1 MVTAV
6 RHPVMLPTYPKGGNK
21 LKKICSSVLASL
33 LVLSTVPGGADAAPN
48 KEKERVIVVF
58 KESAKKIPLS
68 IEGME
73 VKQQYSN
80 IPAAA
85 LEVPKAALNGLKN
98 NPNVAHVEV
107 DQIVQIENQ
116 TQDWGIPK
124 LKAPSSWQSGFTGKG
139 VKVSVVDTGISPHP
153 DLTIA
158 GGASFSTVTSSYA
171 DDNGHGTH
179 VAGII
184 GARNNSI
191 GTVGIA
197 HEASIYAV
205 KALEANGSGSL
216 SSIVAGIDWSITNDM
231 DIINLSL
238 GTTSPST
245 TLQQVV
251 DRANNAGILVV
262 AAAGNNGRT
271 DGSGDL
277 VNYPA
282 RYSSAIAV
290 AATDINNNR
299 ASFSATGSTVEV
311 AAPGVGINSTLS
323 NGGYGQMSGTSMATP
338 YVAGNLALMKQAF
351 PTLSSTQL
359 RTKLSQDSIDL
370 GTTGRDTWFGNG
382 LVQSPT
388 SGGTTQPV
396 QALTTTVS
404 TSKSSYYAGEVVSI
418 SSAVRNSNGQAVANA
433 DVRVTVT
440 QPNGTTLVGTGK
452 TNSSGAITFTLSTNS
467 WSQRG
472 TYQVKS
478 DATLTGYTAGSAT
491 SSFQLL

>member
-1 MVTAV
+1 M
-6 RHPVMLPTYPKGGNK
+6 
-21 LKKICSSVLASL
+21 KKICSTVLASL
-33 LVLSTVPGGADAAPN
+33 LVLSTVPQAVDASPD

-58 KESAKKIPLS
+58 KQSAKKIPLS

-73 VKQQYSN
+73 VNQQYAN

-85 LEVPKAALNGLKN
+85 IEVPKAALNGLKN
-98 NPNVAHVEV
+98 NPNITHIEV
-107 DQIVQIENQ
+107 DQKVQIENQ
-116 TQDWGIPK
+116 TQDWAIPK
-124 LKAPSSWQSGFTGKG
+124 LKAPSAWQNGFTGKG
-139 VKVSVVDTGISPHP
+139 VKVSVVDTGISAHP

-184 GARNNSI
+184 AARNNGI

-197 HEASIYAV
+197 HEASLYAV

-216 SSIVAGIDWSITNDM
+216 SSIIAGIDWSISNQM

-262 AAAGNNGRT
+262 AAAGNNGRA

-311 AAPGVGINSTLS
+311 AAPGVNINSTLS
-323 NGGYGQMSGTSMATP
+323 SGGYGQLSGTSMATP
-338 YVAGNLALMKQAF
+338 YVAGNLALMKQAY
-351 PTLSSTQL
+351 PTLSASQL
-359 RTKLSQDSIDL
+359 RTRLSQDAIDL
-370 GTTGRDTWFGNG
+370 GTAGRDTLFGNG
-382 LVQSPT
+382 LVQAPT
-388 SGGTTQPV
+388 SGGTSQPV
-396 QALTTTVS
+396 QALAATVT
-404 TSKSSYYAGEVVSI
+404 TSKATYYAGEQVSI
-418 SSAVRNSNGQAVANA
+418 TSTVRDANGQTVANA

-440 QPNGTTLVGTGK
+440 QPYGTTLTGTGK
-452 TNSSGAITFTLSTNS
+452 TNSSGAITFTLSTGS
-467 WSQRG
+467 SSQRG
-472 TYQVKS
+472 TYQVKA
-478 DATLTGYTAGSAT
+478 DATLSGYTASSAT
-491 SSFQLL
+491 TAFQLR

>member
-1 MVTAV
+1 M
-6 RHPVMLPTYPKGGNK
+6 KKKK
-21 LKKICSSVLASL
+21 LCSTVLASL
-33 LVLSTVPGGADAAPN
+33 LVLSSAPQIADASSDN
-48 KEKERVIVVF
+48 GKERVIVVF
-58 KESAKKIPLS
+58 KDSAKKNPLS
-68 IEGME
+68 IQGLE
-73 VKQQYSN
+73 VRQQYAN

-85 LEVPKAALNGLKN
+85 LEVPKAALAGLKN
-98 NPNVAHVEV
+98 NPNIAHVEL
-107 DQIVQIENQ
+107 DQTVQIENQ
-116 TQDWGIPK
+116 TQDWGIAK
-124 LKAPSSWQSGFTGKG
+124 LKAPAAWQSGFTGKG
-139 VKVSVVDTGISPHP
+139 VKISVVDTGISQHP
-153 DLTIA
+153 DLTIS
-158 GGASFSTVTSSYA
+158 GGASFSSVTSSYA

-184 GARNNSI
+184 AARNNSI

-216 SSIVAGIDWSITNDM
+216 SSIIAGIDWSISNQM

-262 AAAGNNGRT
+262 AAAGNNGRA
-271 DGSGDL
+271 DGTGDL

-311 AAPGVGINSTLS
+311 AAPGVSINSTLS
-323 NGGYGQMSGTSMATP
+323 NGGYGPMSGTSMATP
-338 YVAGNLALMKQAF
+338 YVAGNLALMKQAY
-351 PTLSSTQL
+351 PSLTASQL
-359 RTKLSQDSIDL
+359 RTRLSQDVIDL
-370 GTTGRDTWFGNG
+370 GPTGRDTWFGNG
-382 LVQSPT
+382 LVQAPA
-388 SGGTTQPV
+388 SGGTSQPV
-396 QALTTTVS
+396 QALSATVT
-404 TSKSSYYAGEVVSI
+404 TSKAIYTAGEQVSI
-418 SSAVRNSNGQAVANA
+418 TSTVRNSNGQAVANA

-440 QPNGTTLVGTGK
+440 QPNGATLTGTGK
-452 TNSSGAITFTLSTNS
+452 TASNGSITFTLSTTS
-467 WSQRG
+467 SSVKG

-491 SSFQLL
+491 TSFQLR

>member
-1 MVTAV
+1 M
-6 RHPVMLPTYPKGGNK
+6 KKKK
-21 LKKICSSVLASL
+21 LCSTVLASL
-33 LVLSTVPGGADAAPN
+33 LVLSSAPQLADASSDN
-48 KEKERVIVVF
+48 GKERVIVVF
-58 KESAKKIPLS
+58 KNSAKKNPLS
-68 IEGME
+68 IQGLE
-73 VKQQYSN
+73 VRQQYAN

-85 LEVPKAALNGLKN
+85 LEVPKAALAGLKN
-98 NPNVAHVEV
+98 NPNIAHVEL
-107 DQIVQIENQ
+107 DQTVQIENQ
-116 TQDWGIPK
+116 TQDWGIAK
-124 LKAPSSWQSGFTGKG
+124 LKAPAAWQSGFTGKG
-139 VKVSVVDTGISPHP
+139 VKISVVDTGISQHP
-153 DLTIA
+153 DLTIS
-158 GGASFSTVTSSYA
+158 GGASFSSVTSSYA

-184 GARNNSI
+184 AARNNSI

-216 SSIVAGIDWSITNDM
+216 SSIIAGIDWSISNQM

-262 AAAGNNGRT
+262 AAAGNNGRA
-271 DGSGDL
+271 DGTGDL

-311 AAPGVGINSTLS
+311 AAPGVSINSTLS
-323 NGGYGQMSGTSMATP
+323 NGGYGPMSGTSMATP

-370 GTTGRDTWFGNG
+370 GTAGRDTWFGNG
-382 LVQSPT
+382 LVQAPT
-388 SGGTTQPV
+388 SGSTTQPV

-404 TSKSSYYAGEVVSI
+404 TSKSTYYAGEVVSI
-418 SSAVRNSNGQAVANA
+418 SSTVRNSNGQAVANA

-440 QPNGTTLVGTGK
+440 QPNGATLTGTGK
-452 TNSSGAITFTLSTNS
+452 TSSTGAITFTLSTS
-467 WSQRG
+467 SSSQRG

-491 SSFQLL
+491 SSFRLL

>member
-1 MVTAV
+1 M
-6 RHPVMLPTYPKGGNK
+6 KKKK
-21 LKKICSSVLASL
+21 LCSTVLASL
-33 LVLSTVPGGADAAPN
+33 LVLSSAPQLADASSDN
-48 KEKERVIVVF
+48 GKERVIVVF
-58 KESAKKIPLS
+58 KDSAKKNPLS
-68 IEGME
+68 IQGME
-73 VKQQYSN
+73 VRQQYAN

-85 LEVPKAALNGLKN
+85 LEVPKSALNGLKN
-98 NPNVAHVEV
+98 NPNIAHVEV
-107 DQIVQIENQ
+107 DQTVQIENQ

-124 LKAPSSWQSGFTGKG
+124 LKAPSAWQSGFTGKG
-139 VKVSVVDTGISPHP
+139 VKISVVDTGISAHP
-153 DLTIA
+153 DLTIS
-158 GGASFSTVTSSYA
+158 GGASFSSVTSSYA

-184 GARNNSI
+184 AARNNSI

-216 SSIVAGIDWSITNDM
+216 SSIIAGIDWSISNQM

-238 GTTSPST
+238 GTTSHSS

-262 AAAGNNGRT
+262 AAAGNNGRA

-290 AATDINNNR
+290 AATDINDNR

-311 AAPGVGINSTLS
+311 AAPGVNINSTLY
-323 NGGYGQMSGTSMATP
+323 NGGYGPLSGTSMATP
-338 YVAGNLALMKQAF
+338 YVAGNLALMKQAY
-351 PTLSSTQL
+351 PSLSASQL
-359 RTKLSQDSIDL
+359 RTRLSQDVIDL
-370 GTTGRDTWFGNG
+370 GPTGRDTWFGNG
-382 LVQSPT
+382 LVQAPG
-388 SGGTTQPV
+388 SGGTSQPV
-396 QALTTTVS
+396 QALSTTVT
-404 TSKSSYYAGEVVSI
+404 TSKATYNAGEQVSI
-418 SSAVRNSNGQAVANA
+418 SSTVRNANGQAVANA

-440 QPNGTTLVGTGK
+440 QPNGSTLTGTGK
-452 TNSSGAITFTLSTNS
+452 TASNGSITFTLSTTS
-467 WSQRG
+467 SSQKG

-478 DATLTGYTAGSAT
+478 DATLSGYTAGSAT
-491 SSFQLL
+491 TSFQLR

>member
-1 MVTAV
+1 
-6 RHPVMLPTYPKGGNK
+6 
-21 LKKICSSVLASL
+21 
-33 LVLSTVPGGADAAPN
+33 
-48 KEKERVIVVF
+48 
-58 KESAKKIPLS
+58 
-68 IEGME
+68 
-73 VKQQYSN
+73 
-80 IPAAA
+80 
-85 LEVPKAALNGLKN
+85 
-98 NPNVAHVEV
+98 
-107 DQIVQIENQ
+107 
-116 TQDWGIPK
+116 
-124 LKAPSSWQSGFTGKG
+124 
-139 VKVSVVDTGISPHP
+139 
-153 DLTIA
+153 LTIS

-216 SSIVAGIDWSITNDM
+216 SSIIAGIDWSITNDM
-231 DIINLSL
+231 DVINLSL

-262 AAAGNNGRT
+262 AAAGNNGRA
-271 DGSGDL
+271 DGTGDL

-311 AAPGVGINSTLS
+311 AAPGVSINSTLA

-351 PTLSSTQL
+351 PTLSSSQL

-370 GTTGRDTWFGNG
+370 GTAGRDTWFGNG
-382 LVQSPT
+382 LVQAPT

-404 TSKSSYYAGEVVSI
+404 TSKSTYYAGEVVSI
-418 SSAVRNSNGQAVANA
+418 SSTVRNSNGQAVANA

-440 QPNGTTLVGTGK
+440 QPNGATLTGTGK
-452 TNSSGAITFTLSTNS
+452 TSSTGAITFTLSTS
-467 WSQRG
+467 SSSQRG

-491 SSFQLL
+491 SSFRLL

>member
-1 MVTAV
+1 M
-6 RHPVMLPTYPKGGNK
+6 
-21 LKKICSSVLASL
+21 KKICSTVLASL
-33 LVLSTVPGGADAAPN
+33 LVLSTVPGGAEAAAPTN
-48 KEKERVIVVF
+48 TKERVIVVF
-58 KESAKKIPLS
+58 KDSSKNIPLS
-68 IEGME
+68 IEGMK
-73 VKQQYSN
+73 VRKQYKN
-80 IPAAA
+80 LPAAA

-107 DQIVQIENQ
+107 DQTVQIENQ

-124 LKAPSSWQSGFTGKG
+124 LKAPSAWQSGYTGKG
-139 VKVSVVDTGISPHP
+139 VKVSVVDTGISAHP
-153 DLTIA
+153 DLTIS
-158 GGASFSTVTSSYA
+158 GGASFSSVTSSYA

-184 GARNNSI
+184 GARNNGI

-216 SSIVAGIDWSITNDM
+216 SSIIAGIDWSITNGM

-245 TLQQVV
+245 ALQQVV

-262 AAAGNNGRT
+262 AAAGNNGRA
-271 DGSGDL
+271 DGTGDL

-282 RYSSAIAV
+282 RYNAAIAV

-359 RTKLSQDSIDL
+359 RTKLSQDAIDL
-370 GTTGRDTWFGNG
+370 GAAGRDTLFGNG
-382 LVQSPT
+382 LVQAPT
-388 SGGTTQPV
+388 SGSGGTTQPV
-396 QALTTTVS
+396 QALATTVS

-418 SSAVRNSNGQAVANA
+418 SSTVRNANGQAVANA
-433 DVRVTVT
+433 DVRVTIT

-452 TNSSGAITFTLSTNS
+452 TSSTGVINFTLSTTS
-467 WSQRG
+467 SSQRG

-491 SSFQLL
+491 SSFRLL